1 MLGDRGFRKFNLV
14 IILASLLALVASCGP
29 TPTTT
34 GNQPL
39 SFPTGGKGK
48 IALLLPYGDAAR
60 KDLIALASSLENSAR
75 LALRDQGSKG
85 LELQVYETQGSVPGA
100 IEATK
105 AALADGAQV
114 ILGPLYKDAAI
125 ETARLAANKGV
136 PVLSFSNDSSIV
148 GDNLFVLGHTFSNS
162 ADRIISF
169 ASDQGRRKI
178 LTVHAETPQGFTG
191 DSAVRTAV
199 LANPTELSG
208 TISYEFSQKGVV
220 DSISIIV
227 EAATLSESDMI
238 VFTADTAGALPLLGQ
253 LLPEAGI
260 DPEVVK
266 FTGLTRWD
274 IPSSNLRNPGL
285 QGGWFPLPDPNL
297 SASYS
302 YRFQYEFEKVPHP
315 LSGLAYDGIVAAHGM
330 LQNNSQRVNLNAL
343 RNTNGFMGSTGPF
356 RFRQNGKIERALA
369 IAEIRNQRLEIVS
382 PAPRSFEPSS
392 IPPS

>member
-39 SFPTGGKGK
+39 SIPTGGKGK

-356 RFRQNGKIERALA
+356 RFGQNGKIERALA